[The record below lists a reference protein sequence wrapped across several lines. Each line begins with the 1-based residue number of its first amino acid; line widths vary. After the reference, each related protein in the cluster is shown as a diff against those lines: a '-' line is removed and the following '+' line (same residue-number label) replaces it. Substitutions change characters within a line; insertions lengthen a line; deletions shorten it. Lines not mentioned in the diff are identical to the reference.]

1 MYPVAHITCDIRK
14 SYESSH
20 WLTKIKE
27 KYSTSIIEEN
37 FIKDLGLRISKIAL
51 PANYN
56 HKRYLNNIQFA
67 TKRVSRA
74 KVYLAP
80 ETWRLY
86 DYGIYNSF
94 QKRMFAHSVIEST
107 KLLLRV
113 CGKSIKNSCIA
124 IYDACDEINKVII
137 EEAAK
142 NCRYIILVSKNM
154 DKLNKLCNYIISE
167 YGTSPVITNDIE
179 HSIKTADFVI
189 SSRKVALQRETFLW
203 CVDNNNEEIQSN
215 KIINGV
221 AYKVPWQLDNSYM
234 SPQLLGAIL
243 CQMDSRGSMEDI
255 IRQNGIYLDSIMYN
269 ERVINL

>member
-14 SYESSH
+14 SYESNN

-27 KYSTSIIEEN
+27 RYSTNIIEES
-37 FIKDLGLRISKIAL
+37 FIKDLGVKISKISL

-67 TKRVSRA
+67 TKRVSRSN
-74 KVYLAP
+74 VYLAP

-86 DYGIYNSF
+86 DYSIYNNF
-94 QKRMFAHSVIEST
+94 QKRIFAYSVIESI

-113 CGKSIKNSCIA
+113 CNKSIKNSCIA
-124 IYDACDEINKVII
+124 IYDACDEINRAII
-137 EEAAK
+137 EEAAR
-142 NCRYIILVSKNM
+142 NCRYIVLVSKNM

-167 YGTSPVITNDIE
+167 YGTSPVITNDIN
-179 HSIKTADFVI
+179 HSLKAANFII
-189 SSRKVALQRETFLW
+189 SSRKVALQNETFLW
-203 CVDNNNEEIQSN
+203 CVDNSNDDIYRN

-221 AYKVPWQLDNSYM
+221 NYKVPWQGDYSLM

-243 CQMDSRGSMEDI
+243 CQMGSRGSMEDI
-255 IRQNGIYLDSIMYN
+255 IRQNGIYLDSILYN